1 MKNKLLLCLALVLSG
16 GLFGCSTAK
25 SQNAADEKTWQTTLR
40 AAVTNSPFPPFSISS
55 IGTTIYVVPADA
67 AKILESQP
75 PSELMPFLIKLRASQ
90 SSSEA
95 GTVDEWSII
104 VRYGLR
110 GTPNII
116 TNALTSAKGAAISTT
131 EISVYNYTDN
141 YLQRTHNFTKQLSD
155 ILTECQN
162 IKPGMTRAELLKVFG
177 TQGGISTDTQ
187 RTFVYRGCPY
197 IKVDVDSTLSAPKQ
211 NALEERPTD
220 TISKISKPYLD
231 WSIGD

>member
-1 MKNKLLLCLALVLSG
+1 MKPKLILALVLSG
-16 GLFGCSTAK
+16 GFFICSTAK
-25 SQNAADEKTWQTTLR
+25 SQNAADEKPWQTTLR
-40 AAVTNSPFPPFSISS
+40 AAVTNSFFPPAGSLGIMFY
-55 IGTTIYVVPADA
+55 TVPADA

-90 SSSEA
+90 SSWEA

-131 EISVYNYTDN
+131 EIPVYNYTDN

-177 TQGGISTDTQ
+177 TQGGISTATQ

-197 IKVDVDSTLSAPKQ
+197 IKVDVDFTLSGPKQ